1 MRRGE
6 NLYSFEFTNRSLS
19 LLNEP
24 NFVFRQKRPRFGFEE
39 KPYFPGIMDAN
50 NNLPV
55 SCSCFQL
62 LKPSFDEVNHHC
74 SLDVLP
80 IVIEEASFPVREKC
94 PFHSSHVQDVYGI
107 SVLPEEDVT
116 SPECTS
122 QLAFLSFVEVPFP
135 SKNQMCLDDQL
146 DFQNC
151 INLPMKSTDAY
162 QSCIVDINIDKENL
176 EPLKSN
182 DEIVGSIKS
191 EGTIN
196 HMQKVLQR
204 QASLNID
211 KSPTERIHDAPINR
225 WRRYRRAA
233 SFDSRKVVLLF
244 SILSSLGTLIL
255 IYLTLRVR
263 LNSDGFSQV

>member
-1 MRRGE
+1 
-6 NLYSFEFTNRSLS
+6 
-19 LLNEP
+19 
-24 NFVFRQKRPRFGFEE
+24 
-39 KPYFPGIMDAN
+39 MDAKS
-50 NNLPV
+50 NLPV
-55 SCSCFQL
+55 RCSCFQL

-80 IVIEEASFPVREKC
+80 ILIEEASFPVREKC
-94 PFHSSHVQDVYGI
+94 SFHSSHVQDVYGI
-107 SVLPEEDVT
+107 PVLPEEDN
-116 SPECTS
+116 SSSECTS

-135 SKNQMCLDDQL
+135 SKSQMSLDDQL
-146 DFQNC
+146 DIQNC
-151 INLPMKSTDAY
+151 FDLPMKSADAY
-162 QSCIVDINIDKENL
+162 PFRIVDINIDRENL
-176 EPLKSN
+176 EPPKSN

-191 EGTIN
+191 EGMIN
-196 HMQKVLQR
+196 HTQKVLQR

-263 LNSDGFSQV
+263 QNGDGFSQV

>member
-1 MRRGE
+1 MM
-6 NLYSFEFTNRSLS
+6 LHYH
-19 LLNEP
+19 
-24 NFVFRQKRPRFGFEE
+24 KE
-39 KPYFPGIMDAN
+39 KLYFPGIMDAN
-50 NNLPV
+50 SNLPV

-62 LKPSFDEVNHHC
+62 LKPSLDEANHHC
-74 SLDVLP
+74 SLGVLP
-80 IVIEEASFPVREKC
+80 ILIEEASFPVREKC
-94 PFHSSHVQDVYGI
+94 PFHSSHVQDVYDI
-107 SVLPEEDVT
+107 SVLPEEDNT

-146 DFQNC
+146 DYHNY
-151 INLPMKSTDAY
+151 IDLPMKSADAY
-162 QSCIVDINIDKENL
+162 PSCIVDINIDKENL

-182 DEIVGSIKS
+182 DEIVSSIKS
-191 EGTIN
+191 EGMIN

-204 QASLNID
+204 QSSLNID
-211 KSPTERIHDAPINR
+211 KSLTERIHDAPINR

-244 SILSSLGTLIL
+244 SVLSSLGTLIL

-263 LNSDGFSQV
+263 QNSDGFSQV

>member
-1 MRRGE
+1 MAA
-6 NLYSFEFTNRSLS
+6 NSYD
-19 LLNEP
+19 
-24 NFVFRQKRPRFGFEE
+24 EE
-39 KPYFPGIMDAN
+39 KAYFPGIADVN
-50 NNLPV
+50 RNLPV

-80 IVIEEASFPVREKC
+80 ILIEEDPFPGREKC

-107 SVLPEEDVT
+107 SVLPDEGNT
-116 SPECTS
+116 SPDCTS
-122 QLAFLSFVEVPFP
+122 QLTFLSFVEVPFP
-135 SKNQMCLDDQL
+135 SKNQMNLDTEL
-146 DFQNC
+146 DCQKC
-151 INLPMKSTDAY
+151 IDLQMKSADTY
-162 QSCIVDINIDKENL
+162 SSCIVDINIEKGSL
-176 EPLKSN
+176 ETLKSN
-182 DEIVGSIKS
+182 DETVGSIKN
-191 EGTIN
+191 EGIVT

-211 KSPTERIHDAPINR
+211 KSPSERTHDAPANR

-263 LNSDGFSQV
+263 QNGDGYNHL